1 MRARLSPFVRACRGV
16 AIIEFAVALPF
27 FLLLVLG
34 GLELANFCLMQ
45 QRVSHMASS
54 VAMNAARGS
63 EQIDEANVRQIM
75 IGSELAAAGTP
86 IMTNGRVVLS
96 SVRLNAAKN
105 GQWIDWQRC
114 TGLKSP
120 NSAYGIQ
127 DTGKS
132 DTKLQAVGGNP
143 GIKAPDGV
151 NIMVAEVFYSYQ
163 PLIGGGFTGFLGG
176 KRLGAVS
183 AHVVRDRTA
192 FGIKNDGKLPAAQ
205 LKTC

>member
-1 MRARLSPFVRACRGV
+1 MRVGLLLRSRRGV
-16 AIIEFAVALPF
+16 AVIEFALALPL

-34 GLELANFCLMQ
+34 GLELANYCLMQ
-45 QRVSHMASS
+45 QRVSHMAST
-54 VAMNAARGS
+54 VAMNAARGAG
-63 EQIDEANVRQIM
+63 QIDEADVRQIM

-86 IMTNGRVVLS
+86 IMTNGRVILS

-120 NSAYGIQ
+120 TSTYGNQ

-132 DTKLQAVGGNP
+132 DTKLQTVGGNP

-163 PLIGGGFTGFLGG
+163 PLIGGAFTGFLGG
-176 KRLGAVS
+176 KRLAAVS